1 MERSAKRRLLNLVE
15 LIYQNIKTLFAMSE
29 DTPVEAN
36 VQPTQPEHP
45 EQPEQPE
52 KPKRKRTPS
61 ANKKKKEPSETTPT
75 ISKRRVARPYAK
87 LDQATLDSRL
97 DKLKKRVDKSKSNY
111 DKSSRFYEKYKREAD
126 LREQGVPAQDH

>member
-1 MERSAKRRLLNLVE
+1 MERSAKQRLLNFVE

-36 VQPTQPEHP
+36 VQPEQPT
-45 EQPEQPE
+45 QPEQPE

-61 ANKKKKEPSETTPT
+61 ANKKKKEPSETTPA

-111 DKSSRFYEKYKREAD
+111 DKSSRFYEKHKREAD